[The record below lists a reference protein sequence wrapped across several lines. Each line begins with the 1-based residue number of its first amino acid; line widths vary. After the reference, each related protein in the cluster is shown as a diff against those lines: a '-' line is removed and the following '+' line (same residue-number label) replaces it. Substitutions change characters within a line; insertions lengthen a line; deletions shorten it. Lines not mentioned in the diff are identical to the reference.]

1 MAKAT
6 IPVQLKTKTL
16 QRFDAYIRDAE
27 TEMERTIEGD
37 RFLWSDSNVGRAKAV
52 GSSKV
57 IAEFWTGSNPIKAP
71 NGLIHDWIGAEFIPG
86 VTVEDVLALIQ
97 DYDNHT
103 NVYKPEV
110 VASKLIK
117 RQGNSF
123 QLYLRLRKQKI
134 ITVILDTDHNAE
146 YRCINRMRWVCRSYT
161 TRVAEVEEAGSP
173 QERVM
178 PPDTGHGFLWRLNSY
193 WRFQQRE
200 SGVCVE
206 CRAISLTRDVPF
218 GMGWLIEP
226 IIQKLPKESLIN
238 TLEATRRAL
247 QMGKK

>member
-1 MAKAT
+1 MAKAS

-27 TEMERTIEGD
+27 AEMERTLEGD
-37 RFLWSDSNVGRAKAV
+37 RFLWSDSNVERAKAV
-52 GSSKV
+52 GSGQV
-57 IAEFWTGSNPIKAP
+57 VAEFWTGNSPIKVP
-71 NGLIHDWIGAEFIPG
+71 NGLIHDWIGAELIPA
-86 VTVEDVLALIQ
+86 VPVEDVLALIQ

-117 RQGNSF
+117 RQGNDF

-146 YRCINRMRWVCRSYT
+146 YRCIDRTRWVCRSHT
-161 TRVAEVEEAGSP
+161 TRVAEVEDAGSP
-173 QERVM
+173 QEKVM

-193 WRFQQRE
+193 WRFQQGE

-226 IIQKLPKESLIN
+226 IIEKLPKESLIN
-238 TLEATRRAL
+238 TLAATRRAV
-247 QMGKK
+247 QICSK

>member
-1 MAKAT
+1 MAQAS

-16 QRFDAYIRDAE
+16 QRFDAYVRDAE
-27 TEMERTIEGD
+27 AEMERTLEGD
-37 RFLWSDSNVGRAKAV
+37 RFLWSDCNAERAKAV
-52 GSSKV
+52 IRGQV
-57 IAEFWTGSNPIKAP
+57 VAEFWTGNSPIKVP
-71 NGLIHDWIGAEFIPG
+71 NGLIHDWIGAEFIPAMAVG
-86 VTVEDVLALIQ
+86 DVLSLIQ

-110 VASKLIK
+110 VASKLMK
-117 RQGNSF
+117 RQGNNF
-123 QLYLRLRKQKI
+123 QIYLRLRKQKI
-134 ITVILDTDHNAE
+134 ITVILDTDHSAE
-146 YRCINRMRWVCRSYT
+146 YRNIDRTRWVCRSYT
-161 TRVAEVEEAGSP
+161 TRVAEIENAGTT
-173 QERVM
+173 QEKVM

-226 IIQKLPKESLIN
+226 IIQNLPKESLIN
-238 TLEATRRAL
+238 TLEATRQAL
-247 QMGKK
+247 RIGKK